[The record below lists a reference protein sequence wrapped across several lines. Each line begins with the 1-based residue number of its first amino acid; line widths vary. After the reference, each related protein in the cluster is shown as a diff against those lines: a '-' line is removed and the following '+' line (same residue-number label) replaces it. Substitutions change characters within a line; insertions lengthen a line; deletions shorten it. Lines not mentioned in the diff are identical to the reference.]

1 MYASARSNLLVLTTV
16 LNLIILFLFS
26 LVQRRPIFYRPLG
39 NTQNN
44 SQQNPDY
51 AMLVESGHD
60 DDGTENDST
69 PLAHMND
76 LKPNS
81 LMDSPEQNS
90 SWFDKL
96 TFLWLTNLLRR
107 GAAKSIDS
115 SDLYNLKPSDVPVH
129 NWKRYQKY
137 RKPGRSLIVTLGLTY
152 APELLT
158 QFALTMTLC
167 ASRFANPF
175 FLQRILRSIEFTQQQ
190 RLMIETPR
198 NRYVDVAGLLF
209 FAVLSLV
216 VYNQSLWI
224 GRQIGIRLKGFLV
237 AELTTK
243 TLRRRGKGSS
253 SSEAKGLQGDLA
265 ASDGKVMNILTTDF
279 NTVVAVG
286 SYLDNIYNL
295 PVMLVIGIWYMYKM
309 LAFTSI
315 AVFQMVRTAISHLPG
330 FINFGVGGY
339 VALKRIDLYLQ
350 QPQAQNLEKRSGSV
364 QTTNNQLGFELS
376 IVAGPTGSGK
386 SSLLSALVGEMTLVR
401 GRVMLPTIDPNALAE
416 NNPNYKDVIELSREG
431 LAINDIAYVAQEA
444 WLRNAT
450 IRENILFG
458 EPYDR
463 ERYEEVLRVCALKPD
478 LRILAA
484 GDMSEV
490 GERGI
495 TLSGGQKQRVA
506 LARAVYSSRRIL
518 LIDDCLSAV
527 DAHTAKHIL
536 VECLAGNT
544 KLMQGRTRVL
554 VTHHVAMCLQYAQY
568 SITMNNGRVT
578 LKGTPTELGN
588 NNALSST
595 LMESLDSKSNSSTA
609 KQNSN
614 DEGQT
619 KNVNDRKSEDEYNK
633 EHLQK
638 LAAKRG
644 IDSDADLSML
654 QGVLIKEEEREE
666 GYVKLN
672 VWKTFM
678 QACGGA
684 AFWGYLALVL
694 IAGEAITAL
703 RSYWIKVWV
712 ASVKN
717 PGSGSNVLDSVLSS
731 STSSDSFVFSSGY
744 AGGIAT
750 SSYHSSVYWL
760 GVYTLLGFI
769 NVVWSAVM
777 WYSMFTGRLEMA
789 RKLHRQLMR
798 AVVHAVPR
806 FHESTPAG
814 RIINRF
820 SRDIAIIDN
829 GALDSI
835 VYWFSGIASV
845 LAVYIIVSMTI
856 PVFAVAAIITISIF
870 VMIALYYL
878 HTSRKLKRLESNSMS
893 PLLSLFGELIQGTT
907 TIRAF
912 NVKHYYIKEA
922 MNRISAHNRSFYGV
936 WSTNMWLGMRVEAV
950 SAVVASTTAIFILFN
965 LNWIDTGMAG
975 FILLYAMSF
984 SDQMFWVIRDY
995 SGNEMNM
1002 NAMEHIMQYLN
1013 IDQEASLESEPEN
1026 KPPAVWPTKGDLQIK
1041 DLVVEYLP
1049 GMPALHGV
1057 SLSVK
1062 HGERIGVV
1070 GRTGAG
1076 KSTMS
1081 LALLRFLEASKG
1093 KIVLDG
1099 VDISKIGLEDLR
1111 RNVTVIPQD
1120 PVLFNGTIRFN
1131 LDPFDEHPDELL
1143 WEALRRTHLARDNAS
1158 QPSGADGNNFP
1169 ASERMAGIFTSLDA
1183 EIRENGHNISAGQRQ
1198 LVTLARAMIRRSRL
1212 IIMDEATASVDF
1224 DTDSRIQNTIRGP
1237 EFANSTLLCIA
1248 HRLRTIIDYDK
1259 VLVLDDGRAAE
1270 FDTPHNLLQDESGM
1284 FRSMCEESGEYK
1296 AYIQRKGR

>member
-1 MYASARSNLLVLTTV
+1 
-16 LNLIILFLFS
+16 
-26 LVQRRPIFYRPLG
+26 
-39 NTQNN
+39 
-44 SQQNPDY
+44 
-51 AMLVESGHD
+51 MLVESGHD
-60 DDGTENDST
+60 DDGSENDST

-76 LKPNS
+76 LKTSS
-81 LMDSPEQNS
+81 LVDSPEQNS

-107 GAAKSIDS
+107 GAAKPINS

-129 NWKRYQKY
+129 NWRRYQKY
-137 RKPGRSLIVTLGLTY
+137 RKQGRSLIVTLGLTY

-158 QFALTMTLC
+158 QFALTMALC
-167 ASRFANPF
+167 VSRFASPF

-190 RLMIETPR
+190 GLIIEAPR
-198 NRYVDVAGLLF
+198 NRYADVAGLLS

-243 TLRRRGKGSS
+243 TLCRRGKGSS
-253 SSEAKGLQGDLA
+253 SSGSKGLQDDLA

-279 NTVVAVG
+279 NTVIAVG

-309 LAFTSI
+309 LGVSALIGLVITILYIPLSKILFSRYQDVIMQQSAASDRRISSITEVLQGIKVIKLFGWETQFLKKVDDRREKQLAHSWKAFLWMTSISASSTLNPIIVLVIMFAFYVGVFGNTLDAETAFTSI

-350 QPQAQNLEKRSGSV
+350 QPQAQDLEKRCRQV
-364 QTTNNQLGFELS
+364 QTTSNVLGFE
-376 IVAGPTGSGK
+376 
-386 SSLLSALVGEMTLVR
+386 
-401 GRVMLPTIDPNALAE
+401 
-416 NNPNYKDVIELSREG
+416 
-431 LAINDIAYVAQEA
+431 
-444 WLRNAT
+444 
-450 IRENILFG
+450 
-458 EPYDR
+458 
-463 ERYEEVLRVCALKPD
+463 
-478 LRILAA
+478 
-484 GDMSEV
+484 
-490 GERGI
+490 
-495 TLSGGQKQRVA
+495 
-506 LARAVYSSRRIL
+506 
-518 LIDDCLSAV
+518 
-527 DAHTAKHIL
+527 
-536 VECLAGNT
+536 
-544 KLMQGRTRVL
+544 
-554 VTHHVAMCLQYAQY
+554 
-568 SITMNNGRVT
+568 
-578 LKGTPTELGN
+578 
-588 NNALSST
+588 
-595 LMESLDSKSNSSTA
+595 
-609 KQNSN
+609 
-614 DEGQT
+614 
-619 KNVNDRKSEDEYNK
+619 KSEDEYNK

-638 LAAKRG
+638 LAIKKG
-644 IDSDADLSML
+644 INPDIDLSML

-678 QACGGA
+678 QACGGVT
-684 AFWGYLALVL
+684 FWGYLALVL
-694 IAGEAITAL
+694 IVGETITAL

-712 ASVKN
+712 ATVKN
-717 PGSGSNVLDSVLSS
+717 PVSGLNVIDGVLSS
-731 STSSDSFVFSSGY
+731 STSPDIFAFTSGY

-750 SSYHSSVYWL
+750 SSHHSSVYWL
-760 GVYTLLGFI
+760 GIYTLLGFI
-769 NVVWSAVM
+769 SVVWSAIM

-798 AVVHAVPR
+798 VIVHAVHR

-845 LAVYIIVSMTI
+845 LAVYIIVSMAI

-878 HTSRKLKRLESNSMS
+878 HTSRELKRLESNSMS

-922 MNRISAHNRSFYGV
+922 INRISTHNRSFYGV

-965 LNWIDTGMAG
+965 LDWIDAGMAG

-1002 NAMEHIMQYLN
+1002 NAMERIMQYLN
-1013 IDQEASLESEPEN
+1013 IDQEAALESEPEN
-1026 KPPAVWPTKGDLQIK
+1026 KPSAVWPKKGDLQIK
-1041 DLVVEYLP
+1041 DLVVDYLP
-1049 GMPALHGV
+1049 GMPVLHGI
-1057 SLSVK
+1057 SLSIK
-1062 HGERIGVV
+1062 HGERIGIV

-1076 KSTMS
+1076 KSTIL

-1099 VDISKIGLEDLR
+1099 VDISRIGLEDLR

-1131 LDPFDEHPDELL
+1131 LDPFNEHPDELL

-1158 QPSGADGNNFP
+1158 QASGADGSDDFLT
-1169 ASERMAGIFTSLDA
+1169 SERMAGIFASLDA

-1198 LVTLARAMIRRSRL
+1198 LVALARAMIRRSRL

-1224 DTDSRIQNTIRGP
+1224 DTDKRIQNTIRGP

-1259 VLVLDDGRAAE
+1259 VLVLDDGRVAE
-1270 FDTPHNLLQDESGM
+1270 FDTPHNLLQSKDGI

-1296 AYIQRKGR
+1296 AYVRRKGL